1 MSLRS
6 LMTWVFLGGTLGAA
20 ALGTIY
26 IMKLRM
32 EADVIGSRIVRLERS
47 IADTKKDLD
56 TLKRQRDQSLDTL
69 QLQSRIGDALKPP
82 TPEQVVWISRATL
95 VPVSVAPLSS
105 IISPRL
111 TPREIAFRP
120 LTGQGG
126 GTAR

>member
-1 MSLRS
+1 MNLRS
-6 LMTWVFLGGTLGAA
+6 LMTWVFLCGALGAA
-20 ALGTIY
+20 ALGTIS

-56 TLKRQRDQSLDTL
+56 NLKRQRDQSLDTL

-82 TPEQVVWISRATL
+82 VPEQVVWISRAVL
-95 VPVSVAPLSS
+95 APVSVAPLSS
-105 IISPRL
+105 NISPRL
-111 TPREIAFRP
+111 TPREIAYRP
-120 LTGQGG
+120 LTGQGA

>member
-1 MSLRS
+1 MA
-6 LMTWVFLGGTLGAA
+6 WVFLGGAIGAY
-20 ALGTIY
+20 ALGTIS

-47 IADTKKDLD
+47 ITDTKKDLD

-82 TPEQVVWISRATL
+82 TPEQVVWISRAVLT
-95 VPVSVAPLSS
+95 PVTVAPLSS
-105 IISPRL
+105 NTSPRL